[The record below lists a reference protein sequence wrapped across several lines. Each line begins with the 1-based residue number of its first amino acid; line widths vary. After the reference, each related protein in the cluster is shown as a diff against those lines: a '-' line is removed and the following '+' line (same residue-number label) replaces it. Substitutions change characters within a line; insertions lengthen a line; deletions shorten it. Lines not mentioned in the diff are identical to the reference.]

1 MPLIK
6 VIMLGASLEQNGGI
20 ATVEKHILKYCPQ
33 HIQIHHITTHDEG
46 SIAHR
51 ILVFG
56 RAIARFFAKL
66 FKDEVDIVHI
76 HLSDGGS
83 VLRKAI
89 LTLIATIFNK
99 PVLIHAHGAE
109 FHSTFFKLPIFA
121 RQIIG
126 RIFQQSAAFIVLS
139 KTWQDFYISHLGLD
153 ATKVFVLS
161 NPVELPTQLPNRA
174 GCTHLNLAFFGR
186 VGQRKGTF
194 DLINAFAQ
202 FSSQHKEQCH
212 LFIAGD
218 GEIEKG
224 KALVKELGLEEK
236 ITFLG
241 WINSQQR
248 DDVLKISDI
257 FLLPSY
263 NEGLPMAILEAMG
276 WELPIV
282 TTPVGGIPEVI
293 ISGKNGLLVN
303 PGDVQQLS
311 AAIQLL
317 VEDESLRL
325 SMGRLAR
332 ETVAPFKVEN
342 YCDRLTDI
350 YHQVTPT
357 LNEVLSQ

>member
-1 MPLIK
+1 MPSIK
-6 VIMLGASLEQNGGI
+6 VMMLGASLEQNGGI
-20 ATVEKHILKYCPQ
+20 ATVEKHILKYCPH

-46 SIAHR
+46 SIVHR

-56 RAIARFFAKL
+56 RAIALFVAKL
-66 FKDEVDIVHI
+66 FKDEADIVHI

-89 LTLIATIFNK
+89 LTLIAIIFNK

-109 FHSTFFKLPIFA
+109 FHLTFFKLPTFV
-121 RQIIG
+121 RQILG
-126 RIFQQSAAFIVLS
+126 KIFQQSAAFIVLS
-139 KTWQDFYISHLGLD
+139 KTWQDFYVAYLGLN
-153 ATKVFVLS
+153 AAKVFVLS
-161 NPVELPTQLPNRA
+161 NPVELPSQVPNRA
-174 GCTHLNLAFFGR
+174 GCRHINLAFFGR

-202 FSSQHKEQCH
+202 LTSQQQERCH

-218 GEIEKG
+218 GESEKA
-224 KALVKELGLEEK
+224 KALVKELSLEKK

-241 WINSQQR
+241 WINAQQR
-248 DDVLKISDI
+248 DDVLQIADI

-276 WELPIV
+276 WGLPII
-282 TTPVGGIPEVI
+282 TTPVGGIPEVV
-293 ISGKNGLLVN
+293 ISEKNGLLVN

-311 AAIQLL
+311 AAIGLL
-317 VEDESLRL
+317 VENESLRL

-332 ETVAPFKVEN
+332 ETVAPFKVET
-342 YCDRLTDI
+342 YCDRLTHI
-350 YHQVTPT
+350 YHIVTPA